1 MSPKSIK
8 LRKDE
13 TFITLGVLLKI
24 AGIISTGGQAK
35 YFLSENAVLVNG
47 EEDNRRG
54 RKLYRG
60 DIIEVSGQK
69 FLIDWYAHQKNHIK
83 KLP

>member
-1 MSPKSIK
+1 MVQKNIK

-13 TFITLGVLLKI
+13 EYITLGVLLKI
-24 AGIISTGGQAK
+24 AGIIDTGGQAK
-35 YFLSENAVLVNG
+35 YFLSENVVLVNG

-60 DIIEVSGQK
+60 DQIQVLNQT
-69 FLIDWYAHQKNHIK
+69 FLID
-83 KLP
+83 

>member
-1 MSPKSIK
+1 MEQKNIK

-13 TFITLGVLLKI
+13 EFITLGIMLKI

-35 YFLSENAVLVNG
+35 YFLSENDVFVNG
-47 EEDNRRG
+47 ELDSRRG

-60 DIIEVSGQK
+60 DQIKVEDAL
-69 FLIDWYAHQKNHIK
+69 FLIV
-83 KLP
+83 

>member
-13 TFITLGVLLKI
+13 EYITLGVLLKI
-24 AGIISTGGQAK
+24 AGIIDTGGQAK
-35 YFLSENAVLVNG
+35 FFLSENVVLVNG

-60 DIIEVSGQK
+60 DEIRVLNK
-69 FLIDWYAHQKNHIK
+69 TFLID
-83 KLP
+83 